1 MVPLD
6 EPADVLAVLCSV
18 QDGEVLAVIHL
29 VLSSYVTG
37 LLTRVRSL
45 SLILTSAGLAVYADF
60 DADNLVSIF
69 TGFSEREFFT
79 ATR

>member
-37 LLTRVRSL
+37 LLMRVRSL
-45 SLILTSAGLAVYADF
+45 SLILTSAGLAV
-60 DADNLVSIF
+60 DADSLVSIF

>member
-37 LLTRVRSL
+37 LLTRVKSL
-45 SLILTSAGLAVYADF
+45 SLILTSAGLAVYADL
-60 DADNLVSIF
+60 DADSLVSIF
-69 TGFSEREFFT
+69 TEFSEREFLQQ
-79 ATR
+79 

>member
-29 VLSSYVTG
+29 VLSSYITG

-45 SLILTSAGLAVYADF
+45 SLILTSAGLAV
-60 DADNLVSIF
+60 DADSLVSIF
-69 TGFSEREFFT
+69 TGFSELEFFT

>member
-45 SLILTSAGLAVYADF
+45 SLILTSAGLAV
-60 DADNLVSIF
+60 DADSLVSIF